1 MMQRFSSYQE
11 KSTNISTKNG
21 KKDIKQTNMDYYKE
35 NNEMGQGELI
45 LRDNNVQEKI
55 LFDENNV
62 VDYLKNRK
70 KNELSI
76 EDRLN
81 SFLNRKKT
89 MKLGTKKLAKKLGT
103 KKGTKKLGIRKL
115 GKKKGKRK
123 PGTRKLGTRKLGTR
137 KLGTRKP
144 GTRKPGTRK
153 LDKKKNKKL

>member
-89 MKLGTKKLAKKLGT
+89 MKLGIRKLGTKKLGNKKLGT
-103 KKGTKKLGIRKL
+103 KKGNKKLGIRKL

-123 PGTRKLGTRKLGTR
+123 PGTRKLGTRK
-137 KLGTRKP
+137 
-144 GTRKPGTRK
+144 PGTRK
-153 LDKKKNKKL
+153 LDEKKNKKL

>member
-1 MMQRFSSYQE
+1 MQRFSSYQE

>member
-89 MKLGTKKLAKKLGT
+89 MKLGIRKLGTKKLGNKKLGT
-103 KKGTKKLGIRKL
+103 KKGNKKLGIRKL

-123 PGTRKLGTRKLGTR
+123 PGTRKLGTRK
-137 KLGTRKP
+137 
-144 GTRKPGTRK
+144 PGTRK

>member
-123 PGTRKLGTRKLGTR
+123 PGTRKLGTRK
-137 KLGTRKP
+137 P

>member
-1 MMQRFSSYQE
+1 MQRFSSYQE

-123 PGTRKLGTRKLGTR
+123 PGTRK
-137 KLGTRKP
+137 
-144 GTRKPGTRK
+144 PGTRK

>member
-35 NNEMGQGELI
+35 NNEMGQGKLI

-55 LFDENNV
+55 LFDENNI

-89 MKLGTKKLAKKLGT
+89 MKLGTKKLCNKKGIRKLGIRKGN

-123 PGTRKLGTRKLGTR
+123 PGKKLGTKKLGTK
-137 KLGTRKP
+137 KL
-144 GTRKPGTRK
+144 GTRK
-153 LDKKKNKKL
+153 LDKKKTKKL